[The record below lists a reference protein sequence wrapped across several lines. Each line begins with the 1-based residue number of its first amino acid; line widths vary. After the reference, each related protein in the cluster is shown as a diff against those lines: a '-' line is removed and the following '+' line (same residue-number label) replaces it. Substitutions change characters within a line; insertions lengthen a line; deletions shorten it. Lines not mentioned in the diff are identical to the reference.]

1 MEHGFWLSRWGE
13 GKIGFHQDAV
23 HSDLLAEGEALLAG
37 GPHDVLVPLCGKTHD
52 LDWIAA
58 RGHRVVGVDLSS
70 VARDAVVERLGGAT
84 QDTLGGFERARTTVG
99 DGSVTFLVGDVHG
112 LATLDLRFDRVWD
125 RAALVALPPDMRG
138 PYVALLR
145 RLVRPGGRVL
155 LNHFSYDQT
164 RMDGPPFSVPPAEV
178 EDRYTGWTLEHLRTA
193 THTEGK
199 FIERGLASFTD
210 HLVLATKPG

>member
-1 MEHGFWLSRWGE
+1 MEHHFWLSRWDE

-23 HSDLLAEGEALLAG
+23 HSDLIDASEQLLAD

-52 LDWIAA
+52 LEWIAA
-58 RGHRVVGVDLSS
+58 RGHRVVGVDLSG
-70 VARDAVVERLGGAT
+70 VARDAVVERLGDAER
-84 QDTLGGFERARTTVG
+84 DTLGGFERSRMTVG

-125 RAALVALPPDMRG
+125 RAAMVALPPDMRG

-155 LNHFSYDQT
+155 LNHFTYDQT

-178 EDRYTGWTLEHLRTA
+178 EDRYSGWDLQRLRTA

-199 FIERGLASFTD
+199 FIERGLTSFTD
-210 HLVLATKPG
+210 QLVLATKPG